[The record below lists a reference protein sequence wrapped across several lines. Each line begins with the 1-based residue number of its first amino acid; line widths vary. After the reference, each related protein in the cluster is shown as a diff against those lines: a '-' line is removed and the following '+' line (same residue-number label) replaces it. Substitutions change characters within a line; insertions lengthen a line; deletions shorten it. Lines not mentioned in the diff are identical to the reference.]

1 MKTRSLKKCKHQ
13 STYTWLNLWFKTE
26 FEKLGW
32 MVLAKER
39 GMHEK
44 VRDYVHGVQRL
55 HDHLECKIQETMDK
69 DRLDDLTIML
79 QDVKILLAHCKHDF
93 NIKK

>member
-1 MKTRSLKKCKHQ
+1 MKTKRLKKCKYQ
-13 STYTWLNLWFKTE
+13 STYTDLHFWFKSE

-32 MVLAKER
+32 MVLAKEK

-44 VRDYVHGVQRL
+44 VRAYVHGVHRL

-79 QDVKILLAHCKHDF
+79 QDVKVLLDHCKRDF

>member
-1 MKTRSLKKCKHQ
+1 MKTRSLKKCKYQ
-13 STYTWLNLWFKTE
+13 ATYTGLNLWFKAE

-32 MVLAKER
+32 MVLAKEK

-44 VRDYVHGVQRL
+44 VRSYVHGVQRL
-55 HDHLECKIQETMDK
+55 HDLLECKIQETMDK

-79 QDVKILLAHCKHDF
+79 QDVKVLLTHCKRDF

>member
-1 MKTRSLKKCKHQ
+1 MKTRSRKSCKYQATYAGLHQ
-13 STYTWLNLWFKTE
+13 WFKAE

-32 MVLAKER
+32 MVLAKEK

-44 VRDYVHGVQRL
+44 VRTYVHGVQRL
-55 HDHLECKIQETMDK
+55 HDHLECKIRDTMDK

-79 QDVKILLAHCKHDF
+79 NDVKILIDHCKRDF
-93 NIKK
+93 

>member
-13 STYTWLNLWFKTE
+13 ATYTALHLWFKAE

-44 VRDYVHGVQRL
+44 VRTYVHGVQRL
-55 HDHLECKIQETMDK
+55 HDLLECKIQETMDK
-69 DRLDDLTIML
+69 DRLDDLTIMY
-79 QDVKILLAHCKHDF
+79 QDVKVLLAHCKRIF
-93 NIKK
+93 

>member
-1 MKTRSLKKCKHQ
+1 MKTRSLKKCKYQ
-13 STYTWLNLWFKTE
+13 STYTALHLWFKSE

-32 MVLAKER
+32 MVLAKEK

-44 VRDYVHGVQRL
+44 VRDYVHSVQRL
-55 HDHLECKIQETMDK
+55 HDHLFCKIQSTMDK
-69 DRLDDLTIML
+69 DRLDDLTIMF
-79 QDVKILLAHCKHDF
+79 QDVKVLLAHCKRDF

>member
-1 MKTRSLKKCKHQ
+1 MKTRSLKKCKYQ
-13 STYTWLNLWFKTE
+13 ATYTWLNLWFKSE

-32 MVLAKER
+32 MVLAKEK

-44 VRDYVHGVQRL
+44 VRTYVHGVQRL
-55 HDHLECKIQETMDK
+55 HDLLECKIQETMDK

-79 QDVKILLAHCKHDF
+79 QDVKLLLAHCKRDF

>member
-1 MKTRSLKKCKHQ
+1 MKTRSLKKCKYQ
-13 STYTWLNLWFKTE
+13 STYTALHLWFKAE

-32 MVLAKER
+32 MVLAKEK

-55 HDHLECKIQETMDK
+55 HDHLFCKIQETMDK
-69 DRLDDLTIML
+69 DRLDDLTIMF
-79 QDVKILLAHCKHDF
+79 QDVKVLLAHCKRDF

>member
-1 MKTRSLKKCKHQ
+1 MKTRSLKKCKYQ
-13 STYTWLNLWFKTE
+13 STYTALHLWFKSE

-32 MVLAKER
+32 MVLAKEK

-55 HDHLECKIQETMDK
+55 HDHLFWKIQSTMDK
-69 DRLDDLTIML
+69 DRLDDLTIMF
-79 QDVKILLAHCKHDF
+79 QDVKVLLAHCKRDF

>member
-1 MKTRSLKKCKHQ
+1 MKTRSLKKCKYQ
-13 STYTWLNLWFKTE
+13 STYTALHLWFKAE

-32 MVLAKER
+32 MVLAKEK

-44 VRDYVHGVQRL
+44 VRDYVHSVQRL
-55 HDHLECKIQETMDK
+55 HDHLFCKIQETMDK
-69 DRLDDLTIML
+69 DRLDDLTIL
-79 QDVKILLAHCKHDF
+79 FQDVKVLLTHCKRDF

>member
-1 MKTRSLKKCKHQ
+1 MKTRSLKKCKYQ
-13 STYTWLNLWFKTE
+13 ATYTWLNLWFKSE

-32 MVLAKER
+32 MVLAKEK

-44 VRDYVHGVQRL
+44 VRTYVHGVQRL
-55 HDHLECKIQETMDK
+55 HDLLECKIQETMDK

-79 QDVKILLAHCKHDF
+79 QDVKILLAHCKRDF